1 LELPCVTVTPG
12 VVVVSVAE
20 ICRSVAHPLFLRATL
35 RLTHSLLLMT
45 PLWLPEESSMVKP
58 FDSRFE
64 PPLIEKFWVTVPP
77 LVTTMFAEAGDA
89 VVQFRS
95 GYAAVAMY
103 VPGGTKI
110 EKPRLQLT

>member
-1 LELPCVTVTPG
+1 
-12 VVVVSVAE
+12 
-20 ICRSVAHPLFLRATL
+20 
-35 RLTHSLLLMT
+35 MT
-45 PLWLPEESSMVKP
+45 PLWLPDESSIVKP

-95 GYAAVAMY
+95 RSAAVA
-103 VPGGTKI
+103 V
-110 EKPRLQLT
+110 